1 MKPKELRR
9 RALSVLDKA
18 VEECPKPEGVDLVL
32 TAQQLLVAAEDIE
45 DIARDGVTRAAPRDP
60 PG

>member
-9 RALSVLDKA
+9 RALRVLDEA
-18 VEECPKPEGVDLVL
+18 VEVCPKPEGVDLVL

-45 DIARDGVTRAAPRDP
+45 EITGDAVTRALPDP
-60 PG
+60 PA